1 MSPTAG
7 RPSKKEIGRRVL
19 ASARKTIIE
28 FGMIRPGDAVLI
40 GVSGGPDS
48 VVLLHVLNE
57 LVPELSLKLAVA
69 HLNHGLREEADEE
82 AAFVASICDNLGLA
96 CHIKKE
102 DVNCHRRRHKLSIEE
117 AGRGLRYAFYN
128 AVIAEHGYDK
138 IALGHHADDNAELI
152 LMFLLRGCGPV
163 GFSGIP
169 PIRDGIII
177 RPLIRL
183 ARKEILSYLEAVD
196 LRSISDRSN
205 QDNRFLRNR
214 IRNKLIPLLQQS
226 YNPQIIPALNR
237 LSDILRDESNWM
249 AEQTAS
255 HYLDVR
261 LPGGKGRCLL
271 SAAAMMRLPMAAR
284 RRVIRMAISE
294 VKGDLRRIT
303 FAHVEAVLRLAE
315 SSRQR
320 PVVALPGGLAVRRI
334 DGGIGI
340 FADDRQQG
348 HRPGASQKR
357 RLHCFLYRVE
367 RPQPPQNLPV
377 VVHIEEIG
385 WWITFSL
392 AEVADLASVRKT
404 GQAVAFFDMSS
415 LIFPLIL
422 RNAQPGDRFTPYGLQ
437 GSQKVKKYFIDHKV
451 PRERR
456 WECPVLVSGDRI
468 AWLVGHR
475 IADDCKVTTDTR
487 WVLRAE
493 LAC

>member
-1 MSPTAG
+1 MSPTAH
-7 RPSKKEIGRRVL
+7 RPPNKEIGRRVL
-19 ASARKTIIE
+19 DSARKTITE
-28 FGMIRPGDAVLI
+28 FDMICPGDTVLI

-48 VVLLHVLNE
+48 VALLNVMNQ
-57 LVPELSLKLAVA
+57 LVPELSLKLAAA
-69 HLNHGLREEADEE
+69 HLNHGLRKEAAEE
-82 AAFVASICDNLGLA
+82 AAFVASICDSLGLT
-96 CHIKKE
+96 CHIGKE
-102 DVNCHRRRHKLSIEE
+102 DVNRHRRRHKLSVEE
-117 AGRGLRYAFYN
+117 AGRKLRYAFYKSL
-128 AVIAEHGYDK
+128 VTVHGYDK

-152 LMFLLRGCGPV
+152 LMFMLRGCGPA

-183 ARKEILSYLEAVD
+183 TRKDILSYLEATE
-196 LRSISDRSN
+196 LRSLSDRSN

-214 IRNKLIPLLQQS
+214 IRNKLIPHLQKY
-226 YNPQIIPALNR
+226 YNPQIVPALNR
-237 LSDILRDESNWM
+237 LSDILREESTWM
-249 AEQTAS
+249 TGVTAS
-255 HYLDVR
+255 HYNDVQR
-261 LPGGKGRCLL
+261 PEGKGQCQL
-271 SAAAMMRLPMAAR
+271 SAVKLMRLPKAAR

-303 FAHVEAVLRLAE
+303 FAHVEAILRLIE
-315 SSRQR
+315 SKRQR

-334 DGGIGI
+334 DENLCI
-340 FADDRQQG
+340 FAGDQQKG
-348 HRPGASQKR
+348 TRAGAFGER
-357 RLHCFLYRVE
+357 RSPSFLYRVE
-367 RPQPPQNLPV
+367 RPQPPRYLPV

-385 WWITFSL
+385 WRITFAL
-392 AEVADLASVRKT
+392 TKVADLASVRRT
-404 GQAVAFFDMSS
+404 GQGAALFDMSS
-415 LIFPLIL
+415 LNFPLIL

-475 IADDCKVTTDTR
+475 IADGCKVTPNTG